1 MPKLKCFNLKSVIL
15 ADLQLNYLKW
25 IINKVNY
32 IEKLKVRLHIKDSLN
47 KNSAIDVNFF
57 RKYIMPDILIHLIDF
72 DFYVVSTCKLLFED
86 GIQRIID
93 SFKTDQFFIYRY
105 WINIQCYFD
114 PIMSYQHISSTT
126 LIKPIFFHGI
136 M

>member
-1 MPKLKCFNLKSVIL
+1 MKK
-15 ADLQLNYLKW
+15 A
-25 IINKVNY
+25 INGNCIV
-32 IEKLKVRLHIKDSLN
+32 DG
-47 KNSAIDVNFF
+47 NFLD
-57 RKYIMPDILIHLIDF
+57 KYCMPDILINLINF
-72 DFYVVSTCKLLFED
+72 DFYIVSKCKLLFEND
-86 GIQRIID
+86 IQRIID